1 MLAGLDLRIEP
12 GEKVLLAGASGSGKS
27 TLLRAIAGLL
37 QTADVGEL
45 SGEVSVDGRHPQ
57 ERAGTV
63 GLLLQDPSAAVVADR
78 VGRDVA
84 FGLENTRTPPDLMPG
99 LVAGALRAAGFPYDE
114 RRSTRTL
121 SGGETQR
128 LALAG
133 ALALR
138 PQVLLLDE
146 PTSMLDE
153 DNAARVRRSVL
164 AACEQHGTTLVVV
177 EHQIGPWVEHLDR
190 CVVLDRSGAVI
201 ADGRPREVLARL
213 GESLA
218 AEGIWVPDLPAP
230 RPLAVDPVLVTPTLD
245 VPVGEVLLA
254 AERVGVTYRSPFG
267 GSAGEPRNVALDDV
281 SCVLHEGES
290 VVLGGGSGAGKSTL
304 LAALAGLQAPDRG
317 AVHIHPRLAGRKGR
331 VLHRLTSPELAA
343 RVAWVPQLPEH
354 GLVTHTVLDELLV
367 SARALGQPPAAAE
380 QRARALLEH
389 VGLAALA
396 GSSVHHLSGGEQ
408 RRLVVAAALVHGPAG
423 LLLDEPTV
431 GQDRNTW
438 AAVTGLCLAARDA
451 GAAVGVATHDA
462 VATHALVSPGGR
474 TLTLERGRLT

>member
-63 GLLLQDPSAAVVADR
+63 GLLLGPSAAVVADR

-99 LVAGALRAAGFPYDE
+99 LVAGALRAAGLPHDE

-164 AACEQHGTTLVVV
+164 AACEQQG
-177 EHQIGPWVEHLDR
+177 R
-190 CVVLDRSGAVI
+190 RSSSSSTRSVPGSSTWTGA
-201 ADGRPREVLARL
+201 
-213 GESLA
+213 S
-218 AEGIWVPDLPAP
+218 
-230 RPLAVDPVLVTPTLD
+230 
-245 VPVGEVLLA
+245 
-254 AERVGVTYRSPFG
+254 S
-267 GSAGEPRNVALDDV
+267 
-281 SCVLHEGES
+281 
-290 VVLGGGSGAGKSTL
+290 ST
-304 LAALAGLQAPDRG
+304 
-317 AVHIHPRLAGRKGR
+317 GR
-331 VLHRLTSPELAA
+331 VP
-343 RVAWVPQLPEH
+343 
-354 GLVTHTVLDELLV
+354 
-367 SARALGQPPAAAE
+367 
-380 QRARALLEH
+380 
-389 VGLAALA
+389 
-396 GSSVHHLSGGEQ
+396 
-408 RRLVVAAALVHGPAG
+408 
-423 LLLDEPTV
+423 
-431 GQDRNTW
+431 
-438 AAVTGLCLAARDA
+438 
-451 GAAVGVATHDA
+451 
-462 VATHALVSPGGR
+462 
-474 TLTLERGRLT
+474 